1 MFPGAVPVEEETR
14 RVKRRAKMASA
25 QKMNSTKGGER
36 EREGKKTEL
45 PSRKLIA
52 FRLSI
57 SWTAREPPTRDDA
70 GWWPVKIS
78 EGGRDDFS
86 RKATWR
92 METMIV
98 DQLSTGG
105 REVHAA
111 SETAALH
118 RNNAAPTR
126 S

>member
-36 EREGKKTEL
+36 ERGEKTEL